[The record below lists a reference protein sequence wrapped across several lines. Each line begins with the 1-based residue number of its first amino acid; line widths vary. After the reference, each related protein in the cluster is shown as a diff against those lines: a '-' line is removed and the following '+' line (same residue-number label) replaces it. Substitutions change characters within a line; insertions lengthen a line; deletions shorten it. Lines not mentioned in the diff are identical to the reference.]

1 MSADLILTWLV
12 IAAAVIVPVVVI
24 VLDGKNAER

>member
-1 MSADLILTWLV
+1 MNADLFLTWLV

-24 VLDGKNAER
+24 VLDGKKAER